1 MGSVTRKREPSPGL
15 LSTSMRPSALDADA
29 GVGDFEHR
37 FAVALAELD
46 GDGPAGVGV
55 AQGVGQQVVD
65 DLHDAPA
72 VTVGAR
78 PHEMFFERDVLR
90 VEQRNLDA
98 MHTEALRLTRLV
110 EDLGTLAEAQQ
121 PGLTLQKERL
131 DLRELVR
138 ERGRVYADP
147 ASGVRSS

>member
-1 MGSVTRKREPSPGL
+1 
-15 LSTSMRPSALDADA
+15 
-29 GVGDFEHR
+29 
-37 FAVALAELD
+37 
-46 GDGPAGVGV
+46 
-55 AQGVGQQVVD
+55 
-65 DLHDAPA
+65 
-72 VTVGAR
+72 
-78 PHEMFFERDVLR
+78 
-90 VEQRNLDA
+90 

>member
-1 MGSVTRKREPSPGL
+1 
-15 LSTSMRPSALDADA
+15 
-29 GVGDFEHR
+29 
-37 FAVALAELD
+37 
-46 GDGPAGVGV
+46 
-55 AQGVGQQVVD
+55 
-65 DLHDAPA
+65 
-72 VTVGAR
+72 
-78 PHEMFFERDVLR
+78 MFFERDVLR